1 MGERTGTELGL
12 LTPTQ
17 GRELLVKIETKKP
30 RTSKDAQMEEIAR
43 LLAQLDAMEIE
54 KARERAEMIFIE
66 IMVFVLGLMLG
77 FAAGRVL

>member
-1 MGERTGTELGL
+1 LGL

-17 GRELLVKIETKKP
+17 RGELLVKIETRKP
-30 RTSKDAQMEEIAR
+30 RTSKDAQMEEITK
-43 LLAQLDAMEIE
+43 LLAEIDAIEVE

-66 IMVFVLGLMLG
+66 IMVFVFGLMLG

>member
-1 MGERTGTELGL
+1 MGL

-17 GRELLVKIETKKP
+17 RRELLVKIETRKP
-30 RTSKDAQMEEIAR
+30 RTSKDAQMEEIAK
-43 LLAQLDAMEIE
+43 LLAEIDAIEVE

-66 IMVFVLGLMLG
+66 IMVFVFGLMLG

>member
-1 MGERTGTELGL
+1 MGERTGAELGL

-17 GRELLVKIETKKP
+17 RRELLVKIETRKP
-30 RTSKDAQMEEIAR
+30 RTSKDAQMEEIAK
-43 LLAQLDAMEIE
+43 LLAEIDAIEVE

-66 IMVFVLGLMLG
+66 IMVFVFGLMLG

>member
-1 MGERTGTELGL
+1 VGERTGTELGM

-17 GRELLVKIETKKP
+17 RRELLVNIEKKP
-30 RTSKDAQMEEIAR
+30 RTSKDAQMQEIAR

-54 KARERAEMIFIE
+54 KARERGEMIFIE

>member
-1 MGERTGTELGL
+1 MGERTGAELGL

-17 GRELLVKIETKKP
+17 RRELLVKIETRKP
-30 RTSKDAQMEEIAR
+30 RTSKDAQMEEITK
-43 LLAQLDAMEIE
+43 LLAEIDAIGVE

-66 IMVFVLGLMLG
+66 IMVFVFGLMLG

>member
-1 MGERTGTELGL
+1 MGERTGTELGM

-17 GRELLVKIETKKP
+17 RRELLVNIEKKP
-30 RTSKDAQMEEIAR
+30 RTSKDAQMQEIAR

-54 KARERAEMIFIE
+54 KARERGEMIFIE